1 MYTSIEQQLFFDAI
15 KSGFIIGDFLLQE
28 KCTPGKHRHEHD
40 DGSSDGSGG
49 GRMLFS
55 VAVSHALQTGARIL
69 LGSDD
74 GDNDGTSYGS
84 SSEEASV
91 PDRECLG
98 TPKMVITIECLIII
112 CTPVF
117 YQGLLEFVRQ
127 ISNPFGD
134 DWIDL
139 PTFHM
144 QHGLDSH
151 LQVCIKAEST
161 LYARKTNEKDS

>member
-1 MYTSIEQQLFFDAI
+1 M
-15 KSGFIIGDFLLQE
+15 LL
-28 KCTPGKHRHEHD
+28 
-40 DGSSDGSGG
+40 
-49 GRMLFS
+49 S
-55 VAVSHALQTGARIL
+55 VAISHFALQAGARVL
-69 LGSDD
+69 RGNDEGSDD
-74 GDNDGTSYGS
+74 STSYGS
-84 SSEEASV
+84 SSESGEGYEDTSS
-91 PDRECLG
+91 DRDCLG

-151 LQVCIKAEST
+151 LQVCMVKRT
-161 LYARKTNEKDS
+161 REKDKRLFKVRGPCEDL